1 VDSEKKLVQ
10 FALVDSEKKLV
21 QFALVDSEKKFE
33 NVTDT
38 NNHNLNN
45 NENRQQ

>member
-1 VDSEKKLVQ
+1 
-10 FALVDSEKKLV
+10 
-21 QFALVDSEKKFE
+21 VDSEKKFE

-45 NENRQQ
+45 NENRQQWQT